1 MQQAVYSG
9 QSKHSQF
16 RWGIQVTKQNQNLL
30 NLSSAAAAAGVTRK
44 TLYSHI
50 DKGLLSVTRQ
60 HGKRYIDVSE
70 LIRHYGTVSLPDE
83 KVSNVTQS
91 LSKQNSGA
99 DSDALVSIQKELAA
113 LREIVERQQLLLE
126 DQANSKRIQD
136 ELQQTQDTLSRVR
149 AELEAERGKGWFKRL
164 FKD

>member
-1 MQQAVYSG
+1 MGYPVS
-9 QSKHSQF
+9 
-16 RWGIQVTKQNQNLL
+16 KQNQNLL

-70 LIRHYGTVSLPDE
+70 LIRHYGTVSIPEE
-83 KVSNVTQS
+83 KVSNFTQS
-91 LSKQNSGA
+91 LSKQKSGV
-99 DSDALVSIQKELAA
+99 DSDTLVSIQKELAA

-136 ELQQTQDTLSRVR
+136 ELQQTQEELSRVR
-149 AELEAERGKGWFKRL
+149 AELETERGKGWFKRL